1 MTLFRLSI
9 AATLLAGL
17 AACNSTGMTGQSFP
31 DRQQVSYR
39 SADGVTLRNYA
50 CVPGANG
57 ARAHNY
63 VDGEIL
69 EAEARFRRESTGGI
83 GSGLGVA
90 AEVRQE
96 VARIAR
102 ISEIDYKCAYLGSR
116 DA

>member
-1 MTLFRLSI
+1 MTLSRVFLSVP
-9 AATLLAGL
+9 LLAVL
-17 AACNSTGMTGQSFP
+17 AACQTTGLTGQSFP
-31 DRQQVSYR
+31 DRDQVSYR
-39 SADGVTLRNYA
+39 SADGVTVRNYA

-83 GSGLGVA
+83 GSGLGIA

-102 ISEIDYKCAYLGSR
+102 ISEIDFKCAYLGSR

>member
-1 MTLFRLSI
+1 MALSRITLAVSFL
-9 AATLLAGL
+9 AAL
-17 AACNSTGMTGQSFP
+17 AACQTTGQSFP
-31 DRQQVSYR
+31 DRDQVSYR
-39 SADGVTLRNYA
+39 SADGVTVRSYA

-57 ARAHNY
+57 ARAHNF

-83 GSGLGVA
+83 GSGLGIA

-102 ISEIDYKCAYLGSR
+102 ISELDYNCAYLGSR

>member
-1 MTLFRLSI
+1 MLLSRVTL
-9 AATLLAGL
+9 AAVALATL
-17 AACNSTGMTGQSFP
+17 AACQTTTQSYP

-39 SADGVTLRNYA
+39 SADGITVRNYA

-69 EAEARFRRESTGGI
+69 EAEARFRRESSGGV
-83 GSGLGVA
+83 GSSLGIR
-90 AEVRQE
+90 AEVNQE
-96 VARIAR
+96 VARISR
-102 ISEIDYKCAYLGSR
+102 IAEADYRCAYLGSR

>member
-1 MTLFRLSI
+1 MVWSRVSL
-9 AATLLAGL
+9 AALALAGL
-17 AACNSTGMTGQSFP
+17 AACQTTGLTGQSYP

-39 SADGVTLRNYA
+39 SADGITVRNYA

-96 VARIAR
+96 VARVSR
-102 ISEIDYKCAYLGSR
+102 ISEADYRCAYLGSG
-116 DA
+116 AV

>member
-1 MTLFRLSI
+1 MASWRISFSAL
-9 AATLLAGL
+9 LLAGL
-17 AACNSTGMTGQSFP
+17 AACQTTGQSFP
-31 DRQQVSYR
+31 DREQVSYR
-39 SADGVTLRNYA
+39 SADGVTVRSYA

-69 EAEARFRRESTGGI
+69 EAEARFQRESTGGI

-102 ISEIDYKCAYLGSR
+102 ISELDYKCAYLGSR